1 MEYSEKNYNLEMEL
15 RRVLNS
21 FCEENKSNTP
31 DWILAGYVL
40 DCLDAFNR
48 AVNERERYYGRG
60 NFSLAAIVDSDI
72 VSKDDPKHD

>member
-1 MEYSEKNYNLEMEL
+1 MDYSEKNYNLEMEL

-21 FCEENKSNTP
+21 FCQENESNTP
-31 DWILAGYVL
+31 DWILAVYVL

-48 AVNERERYYGRG
+48 AVNDRERYYGRG